1 MANKFKVKD
10 LLLQVALKTPEDVV
24 YDRTGAPVSFDNA
37 EGVKVTL
44 TRVPTKA
51 EAEAEAKKN
60 PLTEALRRYGKAIG
74 LDAEFADATVDGHQG
89 VFVVM
94 PARQEGK
101 TDALIR
107 AIMEDNSI
115 MSGMPFH
122 TGGYV
127 DGSRRTLT
135 PRSTV
140 VKKPIAD
147 RAPGELSRAGWDF
160 VQKGYSHLAGTQ
172 VSIVGQHYR
181 PKLDQETL
189 LGKRQGHMVLLVAEP
204 DNGHDLN
211 GVMVLV
217 WNQTESQWRHVG
229 YVPREQAAELRAK
242 WPDDDLSRVV
252 VGHIT
257 SVPANADGRRGGRNI
272 SVLLSGQT
280 RKYPA
285 YRA

>member
-10 LLLQVALKTPEDVV
+10 LLLQVALKTLEDVV

-60 PLTEALRRYGKAIG
+60 PPTEALRRYGKAIG
-74 LDAEFADATVDGHQG
+74 LDAEFVDATVDGHQG

-115 MSGMPFH
+115 FSELKFQ
-122 TGGYV
+122 
-127 DGSRRTLT
+127 T
-135 PRSTV
+135 PSARVSYPHLR
-140 VKKPIAD
+140 KKPIAD

-160 VQKGYSHLAGTQ
+160 VQKNYSHLAGTH